1 MSAPP
6 NIVFLHS
13 HNTGRFIE
21 PYGHAVPT
29 PNLMKM
35 AREGAL
41 FRRAFSAAPSCSP
54 SRAAFLTGQYPHC
67 SGMLGLAHRGFALA
81 HPERHIANVLGAA
94 GYETAQCGTEHVVA
108 HGKGTAADA
117 YDHALTRSDSA
128 HAADVAS
135 AVCDWLRKKP
145 SQPFFLSVGT
155 TETHTPYPEPE
166 PDRFPVE
173 NPDHCVPPRPFPDTP
188 ELRQMAAGF
197 KRSARQMDEAFGA
210 ILTTLA
216 ETGQDTNTYVFA
228 FTDHGLQWP
237 LHIGNVG
244 EHGNAAYFMARGPS
258 HFHGGRT
265 LDAMVSLM
273 DLFPT
278 VCDLAGLD
286 TPQWLHGTSL
296 LPLVDGQVDQL
307 RERLFFEQSFHAAY
321 EPMRA
326 VRTDRHILIHRFDKR
341 ASLVLPNTD
350 DTPAKQDMMDH
361 DWSKQLRHEEM
372 LYDHYFDP
380 DQKNNLIGC
389 DELSQVET
397 DLRSSLA
404 HWMQETDDPI
414 LHGPI
419 ELPSGIMV
427 TDPEAY
433 SPGQEPLI
441 VGK

>member
-1 MSAPP
+1 
-6 NIVFLHS
+6 
-13 HNTGRFIE
+13 
-21 PYGHAVPT
+21 
-29 PNLMKM
+29 
-35 AREGAL
+35 
-41 FRRAFSAAPSCSP
+41 
-54 SRAAFLTGQYPHC
+54 
-67 SGMLGLAHRGFALA
+67 
-81 HPERHIANVLGAA
+81 
-94 GYETAQCGTEHVVA
+94 
-108 HGKGTAADA
+108 
-117 YDHALTRSDSA
+117 
-128 HAADVAS
+128 
-135 AVCDWLRKKP
+135 
-145 SQPFFLSVGT
+145 
-155 TETHTPYPEPE
+155 
-166 PDRFPVE
+166 
-173 NPDHCVPPRPFPDTP
+173 
-188 ELRQMAAGF
+188 
-197 KRSARQMDEAFGA
+197 
-210 ILTTLA
+210 
-216 ETGQDTNTYVFA
+216 
-228 FTDHGLQWP
+228 
-237 LHIGNVG
+237 
-244 EHGNAAYFMARGPS
+244 
-258 HFHGGRT
+258 
-265 LDAMVSLM
+265 
-273 DLFPT
+273 
-278 VCDLAGLD
+278 
-286 TPQWLHGTSL
+286 L

-361 DWSKQLRHEEM
+361 DWSKQPRHEEM